1 MLFLRDLILGLF
13 LVLLLEL
20 LSIPFLPCG
29 KKCMNPQ
36 HNRML
41 LEHLQGFGSSSV
53 ASTDA
58 VAADRMALLT
68 A

>member
-1 MLFLRDLILGLF
+1 M
-13 LVLLLEL
+13 LLLEL

-29 KKCMNPQ
+29 KKCMNRQ

-41 LEHLQGFGSSSV
+41 LEHLQGFCSSLV

>member
-41 LEHLQGFGSSSV
+41 LEHLQGFCSSSV